1 MAKYGYTVA
10 NDTPVRMELT
20 VHEMR
25 TLCSILQREVARK
38 GEDRWF
44 AGELHAQLVEAI
56 GKAGDAMRCEG
67 DWLTKSTIQHLTDGL
82 NDAQEQADKLE
93 A

>member
-10 NDTPVRMELT
+10 SDIPVRMEFT

-25 TLCSILQREVARK
+25 TLCDILQREVARK
-38 GEDRWF
+38 GADRWY
-44 AGELHAQLVEAI
+44 AADLHTQLVEAI
-56 GKAGDAMRCEG
+56 GKAGDAMRLEG
-67 DWLTKSTIQHLTDGL
+67 DWLAQSTIQHLTDGL
-82 NDAQEQADKLE
+82 NDAREQADKIE